1 MWSAL
6 RSRPC
11 IAARSPRI
19 TVAARFQ
26 SVAPRG
32 SLGCGSV
39 KREDFCVPDHVG
51 DAPIEESWLTS
62 VPQPLVVGDGALQH
76 QVTEQL
82 RVLVVNTVAADRPL
96 IGEDLAGRFI
106 DTEKS
111 KSHQLPQ
118 NRCLATPRRPR

>member
-1 MWSAL
+1 MERVAL
-6 RSRPC
+6 QALHSGQVAQDHRRGAVPVGS
-11 IAARSPRI
+11 AARQLRLRKCQ
-19 TVAARFQ
+19 AR
-26 SVAPRG
+26 
-32 SLGCGSV
+32 
-39 KREDFCVPDHVG
+39 DFCVPDHVG